1 MGLVHA
7 PSLLFLDEPSTG
19 LDPQNRANLWEH
31 ILQMRASAATPMTI
45 MLTTH
50 YLDEADSMAGRVV
63 VVDHGE
69 VIADDTAEALKAD
82 LAGDRIVVGVEP
94 ESAAGP
100 PSSPTMVGNLPGAR
114 DVTVDGA
121 EVTGRVAEGPRA
133 LPELLRAAHQAGITV
148 GTAQVHRPTLDDVFL
163 TLTGRSLRE
172 AESNSARDA
181 DRPEPDGRTQHEHR
195 RTATS
200 PSHPARPIRPATCC
214 PGHRHLVMTRELRP
228 VLHDPF
234 SLVFGMIQPLV
245 FLALFG
251 PLLVG
256 SLGGQADTRSAA
268 ASGSGSCRRS
278 W

>member
-63 VVDHGE
+63 VVDNGE

-82 LAGDRIVVGVEP
+82 WPATGSWSASNRSRSAGRAELAAWSATCRWPRCHGRRRRGDRSG
-94 ESAAGP
+94 
-100 PSSPTMVGNLPGAR
+100 
-114 DVTVDGA
+114 
-121 EVTGRVAEGPRA
+121 GRRSTA

-163 TLTGRSLRE
+163 DSHR
-172 AESNSARDA
+172 AE
-181 DRPEPDGRTQHEHR
+181 
-195 RTATS
+195 
-200 PSHPARPIRPATCC
+200 PARGRVQHSEQAAPA
-214 PGHRHLVMTRELRP
+214 GRK
-228 VLHDPF
+228 D
-234 SLVFGMIQPLV
+234 
-245 FLALFG
+245 
-251 PLLVG
+251 
-256 SLGGQADTRSAA
+256 AA
-268 ASGSGSCRRS
+268 
-278 W
+278 